1 LNCGNT
7 NSDGLVHSPQHP
19 LCGQTQPQM
28 RHASQGCARQA
39 HQWHVY
45 SQQAGGSCHIGGRI
59 GCVISYFQDEPIAK
73 LVIRYWRVQTL
84 EYILQCGHSKY
95 RREQLSC
102 VGLHPM
108 TSPTDLEGAEQQET
122 QL

>member
-1 LNCGNT
+1 MLAEDPSVFGLIYTLKFSCNSSYFIGQVSKNTSLNCGNT

-19 LCGQTQPQM
+19 LCGQTQPEM

-59 GCVISYFQDEPIAK
+59 GCVISYFQDELIAK

-84 EYILQCGHSKY
+84 KYI
-95 RREQLSC
+95 
-102 VGLHPM
+102 
-108 TSPTDLEGAEQQET
+108 
-122 QL
+122 